1 MSLLEE
7 LQKQFPE
14 LAVSF
19 KGDDML
25 LRVKDINEYDR
36 VFTIGGI
43 DDVVLH
49 FLMPPDQSLKA
60 RVEAYVRQ
68 IRTGVKRVIFCY

>member
-7 LQKQFPE
+7 LKSHFSE
-14 LAVSF
+14 LAISF

-25 LRVKDINEYDR
+25 LRVKDINEYDHQ
-36 VFTIGGI
+36 FKIGGI

-49 FLMPPDQSLKA
+49 LLIPIEDDLKA
-60 RVEAYVRQ
+60 RVETY
-68 IRTGVKRVIFCY
+68 IRRIRPGIKRVIFCY

>member
-7 LQKQFPE
+7 LKNQFPE

-25 LRVKDINEYDR
+25 LRAKDTNEYDR
-36 VFTIGGI
+36 QFQIGSI

-49 FLMPPDQSLKA
+49 LLMPLDHGLKSMI
-60 RVEAYVRQ
+60 EAYARQ
-68 IRTGVKRVIFCY
+68 IRPSVKRVIFCY